1 MCEFSLEELMI
12 LSNKSERR
20 GPREREKEYNAR
32 VFLTQS
38 KQEVSSQAEILG
50 ESCLSTKMTKEVT
63 YPCKGTFR

>member
-38 KQEVSSQAEILG
+38 KQEVSSQAETLG
-50 ESCLSTKMTKEVT
+50 KVVYQLK
-63 YPCKGTFR
+63 